1 MSTTT
6 DEQAAHETTDDAADT
21 TDTTGETHETPEAD
35 PETFPREYVVQL
47 RQEAADARVK
57 AKRTDDLATR
67 LHGALVTATG
77 RLADPSDL
85 PYDEAH
91 LDDETALTAAI
102 DELLG
107 RKPHL
112 ASRRPVGDIGQ
123 GATAASDTVD
133 LAGILRARAS

>member
-1 MSTTT
+1 M
-6 DEQAAHETTDDAADT
+6 A
-21 TDTTGETHETPEAD
+21 
-35 PETFPREYVVQL
+35 
-47 RQEAADARVK
+47 
-57 AKRTDDLATR
+57 
-67 LHGALVTATG
+67 ATG

-85 PYDEAH
+85 PYDEIH

-102 DELLG
+102 DELLT

-123 GATAASDTVD
+123 GATAASDSVD

>member
-1 MSTTT
+1 M
-6 DEQAAHETTDDAADT
+6 
-21 TDTTGETHETPEAD
+21 
-35 PETFPREYVVQL
+35 
-47 RQEAADARVK
+47 
-57 AKRTDDLATR
+57 
-67 LHGALVTATG
+67 TATG

-102 DELLG
+102 DGLLL

-123 GATAASDTVD
+123 GATAASDTVN

>member
-35 PETFPREYVVQL
+35 PETFPREYVVKL